1 MDESQL
7 CENAIYSE
15 DYCDYIL
22 DVGGN
27 VEAARR
33 KYNPACI
40 QIIDGNLIAMYR
52 KKDGGLSFSTFG
64 YGSVPKCY
72 GLLDSSNIEATGAF
86 QVRERPGFS
95 LLGSGVLVGFV
106 DGGIDYTNELFRYT
120 NGKTRILSIW
130 DQTQPDGKRPPGL
143 FYGTVYE
150 REEID
155 LALESDVPL
164 SVVPV
169 KDTDYHGSF
178 AAAIAVGNVSIQ
190 EDFSGMAP
198 GAELIVVKVK
208 EAKKNLR
215 DFYGIEEGVHCYQE
229 NDIMLGV
236 RYLWEQSQRL
246 RRPMVIYIGMG
257 TNSGSHSG
265 ANVFSAMLNRF
276 SNVSGTVMVTGAGN
290 EGNLGH
296 HFSGILAGQ
305 ERKEIELNIE
315 KQKNMTVE
323 IWTDSISELRV
334 GVIAPDGDSSGIVTI
349 RQEEQRLDFV
359 FYETKIY
366 VYYER
371 VEYYSGEEVIV
382 LRMFGLEEGIWK
394 IQVYNLSDNENG
406 FHIWMPMERF
416 IDRETK
422 FLQPSPDVIVCN
434 PGNAYQIITAGA
446 YNHRNGSIDINS
458 SRGFTL
464 NGAVKPDF
472 VAPGVEV
479 YGPVSPLSYGFRTGT
494 CIAAAHTTGAAA
506 MLLEWA
512 IVKGN
517 NLAMNTVVAKNYLIR
532 GVTDSIEEAPSKSF
546 GWGYLN
552 IYETFASLREQFR

>member
-1 MDESQL
+1 MDQL
-7 CENAIYSE
+7 QSCENAIYSE
-15 DYCDYIL
+15 EYFDYIL

-33 KYNPACI
+33 KYNPDCI

-52 KKDGGLSFSTFG
+52 EEDGAFSFSTFG
-64 YGSVPKCY
+64 YGAVPKCY
-72 GLLDSSNIEATGAF
+72 GLLESSNIEATGVF

-106 DGGIDYTNELFRYT
+106 DGGIDYTNELFRYS
-120 NGKTRILSIW
+120 NGRTRILSIW
-130 DQTQPDGKRPPGL
+130 DQTQPDGTPPPGL
-143 FYGTVYE
+143 FYGTVYT

-155 LALESDVPL
+155 LALECTVPL

-169 KDTDYHGSF
+169 RDTDYHGSF

-190 EDFSGMAP
+190 ENFSGMAP

-246 RRPMVIYIGMG
+246 RRPIVIYIGMG

-265 ANVFSAMLNRF
+265 ANLFSAMLNRF
-276 SNVSGTVMVTGAGN
+276 SNVSGTVVVTGAGN

-296 HFSGILAGQ
+296 HFSNTLSGM
-305 ERKEIELNIE
+305 ERREIELNIE
-315 KQKNMTVE
+315 KQKSMTLE

-334 GVIAPDGDSSGIVTI
+334 GIIAPDGDSSGIVTL
-349 RQEEQRLDFV
+349 RQEEQRLEFV

-382 LRMFGLEEGIWK
+382 LRMFGLEEGIWR
-394 IQVYNLSDNENG
+394 IQVYNLSRNENT
-406 FHIWMPMERF
+406 FQIWLPMERF
-416 IDRETK
+416 VDKQTR

-458 SRGFTL
+458 SRGFTV

-479 YGPVSPLSYGFRTGT
+479 YGPVSPLGYGFRTGS
-494 CIAAAHTTGAAA
+494 CIAAAHTAGAAA
-506 MLLEWA
+506 LLLEWA

-532 GVTDSIEEAPSKSF
+532 GVTESIEEAPSKSF